1 MFSIPLH
8 KSVSQ
13 PTAGSL
19 ELTNDGVRWSWNTE
33 TTAETAQQCS
43 ARIQNTE
50 LKPLQQCR
58 YADGGVLESCAGLN
72 CPQQGST
79 SDQTNVPEITLP
91 PLPRA
96 QSGLRTA
103 FNICQIVDIAYLFW
117 QSRILRQDV
126 TSALLPFQLIFSHNF
141 WIVRRSALQKQH
153 ICWILLCNLKF

>member
-1 MFSIPLH
+1 MKAVVAAFNQEKALVRDYESSDGPF
-8 KSVSQ
+8 
-13 PTAGSL
+13 GS
-19 ELTNDGVRWSWNTE
+19 TS
-33 TTAETAQQCS
+33 
-43 ARIQNTE
+43 
-50 LKPLQQCR
+50 R
-58 YADGGVLESCAGLN
+58 YADGGVVEWCAGLN

-91 PLPRA
+91 PLFSA

-141 WIVRRSALQKQH
+141 WIVRGCALQKQH
-153 ICWILLCNLKF
+153 ICGILLCNLKF